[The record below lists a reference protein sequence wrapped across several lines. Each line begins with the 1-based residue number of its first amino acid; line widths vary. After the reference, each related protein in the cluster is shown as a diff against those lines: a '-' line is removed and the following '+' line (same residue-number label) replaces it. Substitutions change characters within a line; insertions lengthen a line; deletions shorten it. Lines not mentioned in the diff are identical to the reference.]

1 MARNAI
7 QLQKGLSLCQLNA
20 SYTAARRN
28 AQPAISN
35 GAGPT
40 GSCAR
45 LAAAATTLS
54 SARASYICA
63 TTA

>member
-7 QLQKGLSLCQLNA
+7 QLQKGLSLCELSA
-20 SYTAARRN
+20 SYGSEEKCAA
-28 AQPAISN
+28 AIFKWRWPDSS
-35 GAGPT
+35 
-40 GSCAR
+40 SCAR